1 MSDTSPTLPPQQT
14 LIQNLIAEL
23 SAAPVV
29 TPGAPS
35 RTLEIPRACL
45 LREWM
50 ELYWTALER
59 PEFLDWASRFHIDL
73 DTLRLNGDTLLA
85 QTPANGTTSLRTFTL
100 EDDSGWWQMAPMLL
114 SISQHI
120 DPGSLGLPY
129 IGGKSANPLYRF
141 PREVV
146 LAFYGYPEPQNA
158 IQAKVI
164 VAELKAGGL
173 AAIDQNG
180 TTTSAVV
187 KERTAQLQDFK
198 VIAETIDNVVRSS
211 DPFEQRGLA
220 NTPVSL
226 NSASVLATRGGP
238 RLKLGQL
245 LASYGSPQPENVDEA
260 RGLAQRLRQHDWPP
274 LPYVSE
280 YVQTGIRIKH
290 YQEGF
295 ADIEDCRHIVRR
307 LEGLSW
313 NKTPTAKI
321 DLEELSE
328 PIAASDLGERIAIG
342 QRELLK
348 LRSDPAFQA
357 ILQQHNL
364 PADSQLL
371 LTATGHVGTSSEHG
385 WITLTPQVEKH
396 AGLKSLRDRLRDQA
410 REAGGALRVSGQVSL
425 AQMLSFYHIS
435 MPKTVEQALL
445 IAKWE
450 KSNLHMRPGHM
461 NPWYL
466 LGQPGKQTE
475 RFTAEQRR
483 IIIETT
489 DAFMPKDAAPLIDY
503 LSEGVE
509 TDLPLATLTA
519 KADYLI
525 SRILITARARA
536 LGHELLDKLAA
547 PVHTKALLATNRE
560 RLLIAALI
568 LSLDA
573 TAGEHLDRVIGQ
585 PLNDPF
591 FWGESYEE
599 VRRFIDHQFGLTLVK
614 NKTLATHL
622 LLSGLAPE
630 FLTRD
635 IPANIHYMSCVRWVR
650 LKQIVLYI
658 ENRFP
663 GVARLMTYEQLS
675 TLNKGQ
681 VPADFHTF
689 LRSNACASAVLDWA
703 VVRGLIQRES
713 ASSATVY
720 DAVSLKRADIAFR
733 NHNRQMR
740 LLYRHAFMAT
750 FPTPATV
757 ALNDLRKVLV
767 DHAHLQDKVLF
778 LPASKNDCY
787 SLIELHLAAR
797 LSTDMQAWQSNHA
810 QVSLTSMSA
819 SFARLRHVPALF
831 HAALA
836 ARLKQMKVAH
846 IALIKEAF
854 CRLPLAQRLDIEDNT
869 LELLAL
875 QPLPTSAKNLAGQI
889 KPTGDTTPFAIIA
902 LLHGTTDRVFEI
914 FTQRSE
920 VVLRRDIDI
929 ALLTPSAANAKAKSL
944 PFDALAYRNGTSPV
958 ANATCNALIR
968 RLDVHGAPLAQQT
981 RSDVPDTFS
990 SKKVEAIASTAVQH
1004 LFDAYENQALQQA
1017 LIAPALKDADGNEEQ
1032 WLKFYATLTPPK

>member
-1 MSDTSPTLPPQQT
+1 MSDTPPTLPPQQT

-23 SAAPVV
+23 TAAPVI
-29 TPGAPS
+29 TPGTPS
-35 RTLEIPRACL
+35 RTLEIPRSCL

-73 DTLRLNGDTLLA
+73 DTLRLKGDTLQA
-85 QTPANGTTSLRTFTL
+85 QTPSNGTTNLRTFTL
-100 EDDSGWWQMAPMLL
+100 EDDFGWWQMAPMLL
-114 SISQHI
+114 SIAQHI
-120 DPGSLGLPY
+120 DPGRLGLPY

-158 IQAKVI
+158 IQAEMI

-180 TTTSAVV
+180 NTTSAVV
-187 KERTAQLQDFK
+187 KERIAQLQDLK
-198 VIAETIDNVVRSS
+198 VIAETIDEVVRTS
-211 DPFEQRGLA
+211 DPFEQRSLA

-226 NSASVLATRGGP
+226 NSASILATRGGP
-238 RLKLGQL
+238 SFKLGQL
-245 LASYGSPQPENVDEA
+245 LASYGWPQPVNVEEA
-260 RGLAQRLRQHDWPP
+260 RVLAQRLRQHDWPP

-290 YQEGF
+290 YQDEF

-307 LEGLSW
+307 LEDLSW

-328 PIAASDLGERIAIG
+328 PIALSALGERIAIG
-342 QRELLK
+342 QRDLLK
-348 LRSDPAFQA
+348 LRSEPAFQA
-357 ILQQHNL
+357 ILQQHKL

-371 LTATGHVGTSSEHG
+371 LTSTGHVGTSSEHG
-385 WITLTPQVEKH
+385 WVTLTSQVEKH
-396 AGLKSLRDRLRDQA
+396 AGLKSYRDRLRNQA

-425 AQMLSFYHIS
+425 AQMLGFYQIS
-435 MPKTVEQALL
+435 RPKTVQQALL

-450 KSNLHMRPGHM
+450 RTNLHMRPGYM
-461 NPWYL
+461 NHWYL

-475 RFTAEQRR
+475 RLTTEQRR
-483 IIIETT
+483 IIVETT
-489 DAFMPKDAAPLIDY
+489 RAFMPKDSAPLIDY
-503 LSEGVE
+503 LSEGVD
-509 TDLPLATLTA
+509 TDLPLATLKA

-525 SRILITARARA
+525 SRILITPRAQA
-536 LGHELLDKLAA
+536 LGNVLLDKLAA
-547 PVHTKALLATNRE
+547 PAHTKALLATNRE

-573 TAGEHLDRVIGQ
+573 TAGEHPDRIIGQ
-585 PLNDPF
+585 PLNDNF

-630 FLTRD
+630 FLIRD
-635 IPANIHYMSCVRWVR
+635 IPANINYMSCVRWVS

-663 GVARLMTYEQLS
+663 GVARLMTYGQLS
-675 TLNKGQ
+675 ALTKGQ
-681 VPADFHTF
+681 VPADFYTF

-703 VVRGLIQRES
+703 VVRGLIQRKS
-713 ASSATVY
+713 DSSTTLY

-733 NHNRQMR
+733 KHNRQMSQF
-740 LLYRHAFMAT
+740 YRRAFMAT

-757 ALNDLRKVLV
+757 ALNDLRKIFA
-767 DHAHLQDKVLF
+767 DNAHLEDKTLF

-787 SLIELHLAAR
+787 SLIEMHLAAR

-819 SFARLRHVPALF
+819 SFARLRHVPTLF

-836 ARLKQMKVAH
+836 ARLKQMKNAH

-869 LELLAL
+869 VELLAL
-875 QPLPTSAKNLAGQI
+875 QPLPFPAKNLAGQI
-889 KPTGDTTPFAIIA
+889 KSAGDTAPFAIIA
-902 LLHGTTDRVFEI
+902 LLRGTTHRVFEI
-914 FTQRSE
+914 FTQRSV

-929 ALLTPSAANAKAKSL
+929 ALLAPSAANAKAKSL
-944 PFDALAYRNGTSPV
+944 PFDAQAYRNGTLPNT
-958 ANATCNALIR
+958 NATCNALIT
-968 RLDVHGAPLAQQT
+968 RLKVHGAPLPQQT

-990 SKKVEAIASTAVQH
+990 SKKVEAIATTAVRH
-1004 LFDAYENQALQQA
+1004 LFDAYESQALQQA
-1017 LIAPALKDADGNEEQ
+1017 LIAPALKDTDESQNQ
-1032 WLKFYATLTPPK
+1032 WLKFYAILSPPK